1 MLEKIRN
8 VVSDFVDVARV
19 AKVVSAAVVSF
30 LVTKVGLDA
39 SVAETIGAV
48 IVIAAAV
55 YLPANKPAPEE
66 AV

>member
-1 MLEKIRN
+1 MLETVKN

-30 LVTKVGLDA
+30 LVTQVGLDA
-39 SVAETIGAV
+39 SVAESIGAV
-48 IVIAAAV
+48 ILTAAAV

-66 AV
+66 PV